1 MEKETPTK
9 TIGRPRSEATRQA
22 ILAATMKLMA
32 RTSIHDLTIDAI
44 ARGAKASRA
53 TVYRWW
59 PHKAAVVIDAV
70 IEHQLI
76 DVDIPDTM
84 SAREAMTHQIS
95 RQIIFHQKGRLGRY
109 LAAIMA
115 EAQSDPKVLATVMER
130 FWYGRSS
137 STFRDIILRG
147 QQSGEFCRDL
157 NVDLA
162 IEMIV
167 ATINNRLMLV
177 PAGLNEE
184 FAGELPKLVLR
195 LLAPA
200 CDTASAESTSAVNPA
215 RKKR

>member
-1 MEKETPTK
+1 MTTD
-9 TIGRPRSEATRQA
+9 TRTRAVGRPRSEATRKA
-22 ILAATMKLMA
+22 ILAATMKLME
-32 RTSIHDLTIDAI
+32 RTPIHNLTIDAI

-76 DVDIPDTM
+76 DVPIPETM
-84 SAREAMTHQIS
+84 SAREAMTYQIS
-95 RQIIFHQKGRLGRY
+95 RQVTFHQKGRLGRHM
-109 LAAIMA
+109 AAIMA

-130 FWYGRSS
+130 FWHGRSS
-137 STFRDIILRG
+137 ATFRDIILRG

-167 ATINNRLMLV
+167 ATINNRLVLI
-177 PAGLNEE
+177 PAGLNED
-184 FAGELPKLVLR
+184 FAQELPKLVLR
-195 LLAPA
+195 LLAP
-200 CDTASAESTSAVNPA
+200 TAEQPGAGSATRTTPR
-215 RKKR
+215 RKGP